1 MSLEKLVEQ
10 MIREAM
16 EEGEFDDLEGTGK
29 PVDLSAYFATP
40 EEFRAGHSVMKN
52 AGVLPEEMQLL
63 KEAHS
68 LRQELEQCD
77 TEEERHKL
85 KKSLD
90 AKMLRYNL
98 LRERQGRRRR

>member
-10 MIREAM
+10 VIREAM
-16 EEGEFDDLEGTGK
+16 EEGAFDDLEGTGK
-29 PVDLSAYFATP
+29 PVDLGSYFAMP
-40 EEFRAGHSVMKN
+40 EDLRAGHSLMKN
-52 AGVLPEEMQLL
+52 AGVIPEEMELL

-68 LRQELEQCD
+68 LRQEIGRCER
-77 TEEERHKL
+77 EEERRKL

-98 LRERQGRRRR
+98 LRERQGRRR